1 MRVPLYLL
9 TDARVCSLRPCYV
22 ARVSATLPLV
32 EEVNYACATIVFYAM
47 HKLQIVP

>member
-1 MRVPLYLL
+1 MTYRL

-32 EEVNYACATIVFYAM
+32 EEQGWLIM
-47 HKLQIVP
+47 RVPR